1 MEEAL
6 PERPDLHQ
14 TEDALRP
21 LGPWAFLREAVAG
34 GLGRWGLQ
42 LMAAWALLPVL
53 GSAAWAQ
60 HLRAH
65 AGNSALPNYWG
76 EMLTARDAWEL
87 AVNGQLER
95 APLGF
100 LPGLVLAV
108 LLLWALWAGWK
119 LQARTVELE
128 GRLMP
133 WLLGGLD
140 ALLLAALPLAACA
153 WLLDRILDALA
164 ATGIQGLG
172 WLDLVATPLVWLCA
186 GSAFMVQWWI
196 CRIARE
202 GEAPRGLGALG
213 RHLGRAFLR
222 CWLHPV
228 EWGLLVLGGVV
239 ARTGLSFLVLRLA
252 WAWGGGSSARVWLFL
267 GLQVLAAL
275 LNAWLIGWMLRLSA
289 RYWRHDVRV
298 RAEIRALRVRI
309 PA

>member
-128 GRLMP
+128 GRLLP
-133 WLLGGLD
+133 WLLGRLD
-140 ALLLAALPLAACA
+140 ALLLAALPLA
-153 WLLDRILDALA
+153 RPALA
-164 ATGIQGLG
+164 QGWPRVQTQPSSCPASAAIRMSPFSDPRRLRARRRAT
-172 WLDLVATPLVWLCA
+172 AP
-186 GSAFMVQWWI
+186 GS
-196 CRIARE
+196 C
-202 GEAPRGLGALG
+202 
-213 RHLGRAFLR
+213 
-222 CWLHPV
+222 
-228 EWGLLVLGGVV
+228 
-239 ARTGLSFLVLRLA
+239 
-252 WAWGGGSSARVWLFL
+252 GSQPS
-267 GLQVLAAL
+267 
-275 LNAWLIGWMLRLSA
+275 
-289 RYWRHDVRV
+289 
-298 RAEIRALRVRI
+298 
-309 PA
+309 P